1 MNYRA
6 ILIVVLILATLAAL
20 AATPVGAGFGLR
32 SFACDFGPPTDWVA
46 TIVKLTHLVL
56 FGGLATL
63 AFLVFR
69 SQPIWIP
76 IIFMI
81 VVTGAVEI
89 EEGIFDFGRC
99 KMRDMIPNVIAIGI
113 GWVLATLVARLV
125 PARWLNA

>member
-6 ILIVVLILATLAAL
+6 VLIVVFMLATLAAL

-32 SFACDFGPPTDWVA
+32 SFVCDFGSPSDWVA
-46 TIVKLTHLVL
+46 TIVNPRHLVL
-56 FGGLATL
+56 FGILATL

-69 SQPIWIP
+69 GQPIWIP

-81 VVTGAVEI
+81 GVTGGVEI
-89 EEGIFDFGRC
+89 EEGIFNFGRC
-99 KMRDMIPNVIAIGI
+99 KMRDMIPDMVAIGI
-113 GWVLATLVARLV
+113 GWVLAALIVRLL